1 MRTIL
6 IPAISHT
13 KQAMRSNVRFL
24 TIGGP
29 TFLKCLENE
38 VDSCRIVSFLIIFIT
53 KVYVQKVS
61 ISLQYNFKMGSI
73 YNI

>member
-6 IPAISHT
+6 IPAISYT

-24 TIGGP
+24 TIDGP
-29 TFLKCLENE
+29 PFLKCLENE
-38 VDSCRIVSFLIIFIT
+38 VDSCRIVPFLIIFIT

>member
-6 IPAISHT
+6 IPAINHT

-29 TFLKCLENE
+29 PSLNVWKMK
-38 VDSCRIVSFLIIFIT
+38 LIH
-53 KVYVQKVS
+53 VE
-61 ISLQYNFKMGSI
+61 
-73 YNI
+73 